1 MFRAAAWRT
10 AAWQTAAWR
19 ATTGLVLALCLT
31 ACSDS
36 GPGRAVSADTD
47 LAGTAAADSINS
59 SSSDSHT
66 GGAVTWAISAPID
79 NWNLFTR
86 SGDTFDAHQVLGA
99 VYPSA
104 FTVNPSYTVTLNS
117 DLLDSAN
124 QTSTSPQTIVYRIKS
139 SAAWSDGTPI
149 TVDDFDYAWR
159 AQSADPAAV
168 STIGYSRI
176 ASITGSDHGKTVTVV
191 FAKPFADWKS
201 LFSTLYPAHI
211 AKQHGDI
218 AAASAWFAANA
229 PTISGG
235 PFSLAA
241 LSADHTSVTL
251 DRNTHYYGPA
261 AQLDKVVFRVVTGP
275 AQQAAALRDG
285 TVDGIYPQPQSGLID
300 TIKTMGAAV
309 AYHIDSG
316 LEVEHIDFNLK
327 NATLGGKPW
336 SNTLRTAMFTAFDR
350 DDVLAKTIQRI
361 QPTAVPLDNR
371 MLVRNQ
377 AGYQDNL
384 TKHGLGTGD
393 AARARKSLTAAGF
406 TNAALGGRL
415 TAPDGTVI
423 PALSLKYPMGNQI
436 RQAESELFAADAARL
451 GITVNVS
458 PTDNLGAT
466 LAQSGGAYRY
476 DLIVYSSTA
485 SAFPSAADQAAY
497 TTGGAGNFGG
507 YSNARVDRWLNDAVL
522 SEDQGASSQSA
533 VTDYLNK
540 ADDQISQD
548 AYSLPIF
555 QWPALI
561 AFSPKLGN
569 VRDNVTE
576 LGPTY
581 NLRQWTWV
589 RPT

>member
-1 MFRAAAWRT
+1 MFRTAVWRAAAWRAT
-10 AAWQTAAWR
+10 AWR
-19 ATTGLVLALCLT
+19 AAAGLVLALCLT

-36 GPGRAVSADTD
+36 GPGSAVSADTD

-66 GGAVTWAISAPID
+66 GGTVTWAISAPID
-79 NWNLFTR
+79 NWNLLTR
-86 SGDTFDAHQVLGA
+86 AGDTFDAHQVLGG

-117 DLLDSAN
+117 DLLDSAT
-124 QTSTSPQTIVYRIKS
+124 QASTSPQTVVYRIKP

-149 TVDDFDYAWR
+149 TADDFDYAWR
-159 AQSADPAAV
+159 AQSADPAAAPTV
-168 STIGYSRI
+168 GYSRI

-191 FAKPFADWKS
+191 FAKPFADWKA
-201 LFSTLYPAHI
+201 LFSALYPAHV

-218 AAASAWFAANA
+218 AASSAWFAANP
-229 PTISGG
+229 PTVSGG

-241 LSADHTSVTL
+241 LSTDHTSVTL
-251 DRNTHYYGPA
+251 DRNAHYYGPA

-309 AYHIDSG
+309 AYHVDSG

-336 SNTLRTAMFTAFDR
+336 SKTLRTAMFTAFDR

-384 TKHGLGTGD
+384 TKYGLGTGD
-393 AARARKSLTAAGF
+393 AAQARKSLTAAGF

-451 GITVNVS
+451 GITVNVA
-458 PTDNLGAT
+458 PTDNLDAT
-466 LAQSGGAYRY
+466 LAQTGGIYRY
-476 DLIVYSSTA
+476 DLIAYSSLA
-485 SAFPSAADQAAY
+485 STFPSSADQAAY

-507 YSNARVDRWLNDAVL
+507 YSNARVDRWLNDAAL

-589 RPT
+589 RPA